1 MNASRL
7 RAIPSVEKVLQSL
20 GDAGLPRPLVLD
32 QVRRELGALRK
43 QKSIPEFD
51 AVVSAIRA
59 KLRNLS
65 ASRIQPVINGTGIL
79 IHTNFGRAPLGPV
92 VIEKLKTIGSNY
104 NNLEYDLTG
113 GARGGRRRLSRASAL
128 AFMFR

>member
-1 MNASRL
+1 MNTSRL

-43 QKSIPEFD
+43 QKAIPGFEE
-51 AVVSAIRA
+51 VVSAIRA
-59 KLRNLS
+59 KLRDLS
-65 ASRIQPVINGTGIL
+65 ATRIQPVINGTGIL
-79 IHTNFGRAPLGPV
+79 DTHEFWPRPTGARSDR
-92 VIEKLKTIGSNY
+92 KLKAIGSRY

-113 GARGGRRRLSRASAL
+113 GARGGRAAYLERPCASV
-128 AFMFR
+128 FR